1 MAPRGVQIDDLRKFK
16 FISDP
21 QVNPTGTS
29 VAFVHTAV
37 DYEND
42 DYVKHI
48 WLLDTQTGKSKQFT
62 SGLGKDS
69 YPRWSPDGKSLLFL
83 SAGREPESKTQLYV
97 INIHGG
103 EAQLFADLETGVS
116 NPQWAPN
123 SRDILFTSRVW
134 EPEKPE
140 SDVVVVNRIRYKLN
154 GVGMFAGK
162 RIHLFSVRSGRH
174 HKQLTTGEFDVD
186 NAAWSPDGK
195 QIAIV
200 TNLEEDA
207 DMTHIRHI
215 YQMPAKGDELQ
226 RITEDEHTISALSW
240 SPDGSEI
247 AYFGH
252 DYHAQGATNT
262 DIWITPSK
270 GGKARNISTGFDR
283 SIGRGIGS
291 DLRFSTPN
299 PGPVWSADGKYLY
312 FLTGV
317 VPNSNI
323 YRIHKTTGKVEQLT
337 TEKSVDGFSYSR
349 DMRVLAFNAMTSTH
363 PCEIWLKD
371 GKGERKVTSFND
383 RLLKRLA
390 ISEPEPFTWN
400 NELGD
405 EIDGWIIKPVDFELE
420 GKYPCILQIHGGP
433 LGIYGDGIFQE
444 FQLLSSSGYVV
455 IYTNPRGSGG
465 YGEEYATSLN
475 GRHGTVDYHDV
486 MKFTDHYLKNYSYI
500 DPDRLG
506 VTGGSYGGYLTNWII
521 TQTDLFKAAVSC
533 RSTCNRHSHHG
544 YSDMGYVHGRSGNMG
559 YPWKDEEKLLSQS
572 PIRFAKNVKTPT
584 LLIHSEN
591 DLRCTIQ
598 QAEEFFVA
606 LKELGVDTEM
616 VRFPNENHELSR
628 GGKPKHRE
636 ERFKHILRWF
646 NKYLTPRPND

>member
-1 MAPRGVQIDDLRKFK
+1 MALRRVQIEDLRKFK
-16 FISDP
+16 FVSDP
-21 QVNPTGTS
+21 QVNPAGTS
-29 VAFVHTAV
+29 VAFDHTAV

-48 WLLDTQTGKSKQFT
+48 WMLDTETGKSKQFT
-62 SGLGKDS
+62 SGSGKDS
-69 YPRWSPDGKSLLFL
+69 YPRWSPDGRSLLFL
-83 SAGREPESKTQLYV
+83 SAGREPESKSQLYV
-97 INIHGG
+97 INVQGG
-103 EAQLFADLETGVS
+103 EAQLITDLESSVS
-116 NPQWAPN
+116 NPQWSPN
-123 SRDILFTSRVW
+123 CRDILFTSRVW

-154 GVGMFAGK
+154 GIGMFAGK
-162 RIHLFSVRSGRH
+162 RVHLFSVRSGRRP
-174 HKQLTTGEFDVD
+174 KQLTKGEFEVD
-186 NAAWSPDGK
+186 GAAWSPDGK
-195 QIAIV
+195 QIAVV

-215 YQMPAKGDELQ
+215 YLMPAKGGELQ
-226 RITEDEHTISALSW
+226 RITEDEHTISDLSW

-262 DIWITPSK
+262 DIWIMQAN
-270 GGKARNISTGFDR
+270 GGKARNISSGFDR

-299 PGPVWSADGKYLY
+299 PGPVWSGDGKYLY

-323 YRIHKTTGKVEQLT
+323 YRIEKATCNVEQLT
-337 TEKSVDGFSYSR
+337 SKKSVDGFSCSR
-349 DMRVLAFNAMTSTH
+349 DMNVLAFNAMKSTH
-363 PCEIWLKD
+363 PFEIWLKD
-371 GKGERKVTSFND
+371 GKGERKVTGFND

-390 ISEPEPFTWN
+390 VSEPEPFTWN

-405 EIDGWIIKPVDFELE
+405 EIDGWIIKPVNFELE
-420 GKYPCILQIHGGP
+420 AKYPCILQIHGGP

-444 FQLLSSSGYVV
+444 FQLLTSSGYVV

-465 YGEEYATSLN
+465 YGETYAASLN
-475 GRHGTVDYHDV
+475 GQHGTVDYHDV
-486 MKFTDHYLKNYSYI
+486 MKFTDHCLKNFSYI

-544 YSDMGYVHGRSGNMG
+544 YSDMGYIHGRSGNMG

-606 LKELGVDTEM
+606 LKELGVDTEL

-646 NKYLTPRPND
+646 NKYLTPTP